1 MTGPIVRNQEF
12 GSCDC
17 KTVMRIVSPPPL
29 PSCWLL
35 SVGELYTEE
44 MVYPSQMTHYLES
57 PYLQT
62 RCRWWWFDRTTS
74 DHHPT
79 PAPDNKR
86 TNDLSEIVSPSLSY
100 GAERPKRCFI
110 SFNLKFYLPWYFVMS
125 KTRNWRL
132 QKSTRIGR
140 RREIFNLNSLE
151 T

>member
-29 PSCWLL
+29 SSCWLS

-44 MVYPSQMTHYLES
+44 MVYPNDSLPGISLFANTLPVVIRSNHVRPPSNSS
-57 PYLQT
+57 PRQQE
-62 RCRWWWFDRTTS
+62 
-74 DHHPT
+74 
-79 PAPDNKR
+79 N
-86 TNDLSEIVSPSLSY
+86 
-100 GAERPKRCFI
+100 ERPFRNCLTITVLWSRTPKTLFH
-110 SFNLKFYLPWYFVMS
+110 FFQLKFYLPWYFVMS

-140 RREIFNLNSLE
+140 RREIFNLNSLN